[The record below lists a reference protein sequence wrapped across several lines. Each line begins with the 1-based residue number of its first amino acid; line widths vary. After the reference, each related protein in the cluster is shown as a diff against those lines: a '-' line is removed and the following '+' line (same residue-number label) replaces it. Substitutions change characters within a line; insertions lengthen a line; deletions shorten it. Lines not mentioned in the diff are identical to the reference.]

1 MRLMLIVTAEEQDM
15 LIQILGEKGR
25 QMMNG
30 SSVQENKKL
39 KSIENIIQQL
49 AFGRDH
55 DEKK

>member
-30 SSVQENKKL
+30 SSVQENSKL

-55 DEKK
+55 DDKG

>member
-30 SSVQENKKL
+30 SSVQENTKL

>member
-1 MRLMLIVTAEEQDM
+1 MRLMLILTAEEQDM
-15 LIQILGEKGR
+15 LIQILGEKGK

-49 AFGRDH
+49 AFDRDH
-55 DEKK
+55 DKK

>member
-30 SSVQENKKL
+30 SSVQENKEL

-55 DEKK
+55 DDKG

>member
-30 SSVQENKKL
+30 SSVQENSKL

-55 DEKK
+55 DES

>member
-30 SSVQENKKL
+30 SSVQENKEL

>member
-30 SSVQENKKL
+30 SSVQENAKL

>member
-30 SSVQENKKL
+30 SSVQENAKL

-55 DEKK
+55 DES

>member
-30 SSVQENKKL
+30 SSVQENSKL

>member
-15 LIQILGEKGR
+15 LIQLLGEKGR

-30 SSVQENKKL
+30 SSVQENSKL

>member
-30 SSVQENKKL
+30 SSVQENSKL

-55 DEKK
+55 DDKK

>member
-30 SSVQENKKL
+30 SSVQENKEL

-55 DEKK
+55 DES